1 MKKYSFAPVY
11 DPILNPFL
19 KSLRRKILNVVID
32 LNPSGIIDVC
42 CGTGFQ
48 VKLLNQNGFEAVGI
62 DLSSEMLAV
71 SRRGK
76 SKAQCFKQDATAL
89 DFPDESFEVAMITL
103 ALHEK
108 DAVSRHKIVSE
119 MDRILQPGGH
129 LFIADY
135 CINSTSSWY
144 SGKVINFVEFLA
156 GVDHYKNFRN
166 YIDLGGLNDLIPDTK
181 YTSIRDYY
189 FGGKSI
195 ILRIL
200 KKDPISIRN

>member
-1 MKKYSFAPVY
+1 
-11 DPILNPFL
+11 
-19 KSLRRKILNVVID
+19 
-32 LNPSGIIDVC
+32 
-42 CGTGFQ
+42 
-48 VKLLNQNGFEAVGI
+48 
-62 DLSSEMLAV
+62 
-71 SRRGK
+71 
-76 SKAQCFKQDATAL
+76 
-89 DFPDESFEVAMITL
+89 
-103 ALHEK
+103 
-108 DAVSRHKIVSE
+108 